1 MTHSAHSLAIAAA
14 HLPELPSAFVD
25 SKSFRSGMA
34 RLAAGVNI
42 ITSTGPNGRC
52 GFTASAVCSVTDDP
66 PTLLVCTNRGSQS
79 YDTIKASGILCVN
92 AIAAR
97 HEELSMRFAGANG
110 IKDMAAR
117 FAGAEWT
124 TLVTGAPALADAN
137 VSFDCRVV
145 RNVEVGTHDTFFCEV
160 VAIREAGSPE
170 GMVYFGR
177 KFHRVT
183 I

>member
-1 MTHSAHSLAIAAA
+1 MTSSLAIAAA
-14 HLPELPSAFVD
+14 AQTELPALVD
-25 SKSFRSGMA
+25 GKAFRSGMA

-42 ITSTGPNGRC
+42 ITSTGPNGWC

-79 YDTIKASGILCVN
+79 YDTIKASGVLCVN
-92 AIAAR
+92 TISGR
-97 HEELSMRFAGANG
+97 HEELSLRFAGANG
-110 IKDMAAR
+110 TKDMTAR

-124 TLVTGAPALADAN
+124 AMVTGAPALADAN

-145 RNVEVGTHDTFFCEV
+145 RNIEVGTHDAFFCEV
-160 VAIREAGSPE
+160 VAIREAHSFE